1 MLFTFSYNSLYELI
15 DGGSRVQ
22 NQHGTVKKFSLHTLE
37 MDIPLVC
44 KNLSSF
50 LRFRIFK
57 KLFRDFA
64 EGYFQNLGI
73 FLPETEEIN
82 YYEICTLKPR
92 GIL

>member
-1 MLFTFSYNSLYELI
+1 MLFTFSYNSLYDLI

-64 EGYFQNLGI
+64 VKDISKTWVFSY
-73 FLPETEEIN
+73 
-82 YYEICTLKPR
+82 LK
-92 GIL
+92 LKK